1 MQVNVKPEL
10 LRWAR
15 ERAGFTVDMLFK
27 RMPRLAAWES
37 GDVKPTLKQIERFA
51 QIVHVPVGYMFLNEP
66 PIESIPIQDFR
77 TPGNKHL
84 NQPSPDLLETIYI
97 CQQRQEWYHD
107 YIRSNKEAAC
117 LFVGSAKLNDKIETV
132 AAKIRQALGFEIEVR
147 RHMRTWEEAL
157 RQFIVQTDE
166 AGVLIM
172 VNSIVGSNNHRK
184 LDVSEFRGF
193 TLSDDLAPL
202 IFINGADTKS
212 GQMFTLAH
220 ELAHIWLGVSGISDI
235 EPVSSPFNAVEN
247 WCNRVAAEVLVP
259 LEIIKSEYREEGDF
273 NSEVARLAQYFKV
286 STLVILRRIFDAGYL
301 TQNELWTEYHDALK
315 RLMQFHRQLG
325 GGDFYRTQTARVGKR
340 FARALVASTFEGQ
353 TLHRDAFRMLGF
365 SKYKT
370 FLGFGQNLGIIRN
383 Y

>member
-1 MQVNVKPEL
+1 
-10 LRWAR
+10 
-15 ERAGFTVDMLFK
+15 
-27 RMPRLAAWES
+27 
-37 GDVKPTLKQIERFA
+37 
-51 QIVHVPVGYMFLNEP
+51 
-66 PIESIPIQDFR
+66 
-77 TPGNKHL
+77 
-84 NQPSPDLLETIYI
+84 
-97 CQQRQEWYHD
+97 
-107 YIRSNKEAAC
+107 
-117 LFVGSAKLNDKIETV
+117 
-132 AAKIRQALGFEIEVR
+132 
-147 RHMRTWEEAL
+147 MRTWEEAL

-166 AGVLIM
+166 SGVLVM

-193 TLSDDLAPL
+193 ALADDLAPL

-235 EPVSSPFNAVEN
+235 EPVNSPLNTVED

-365 SKYKT
+365 SKYST
-370 FLGFGQNLGIIRN
+370 FLGLGRNLGIIRN
-383 Y
+383 F

>member
-1 MQVNVKPEL
+1 MQVDVKPEL

-15 ERAGFTVDMLFK
+15 ERAGFTVGMLLK
-27 RMPRLAAWES
+27 RLPRLAAWES
-37 GDVKPTLKQIERFA
+37 GDVKPTLKQVERFS
-51 QIVHVPVGYMFLNEP
+51 QIVHVPVGYLFLNEP
-66 PIESIPIQDFR
+66 PIEQIPIQDFR

-84 NQPSPDLLETIYI
+84 NQPSPNLLETIYI

-107 YIRSNKEAAC
+107 YIRSIKEEAC
-117 LFVGSAKLNDKIETV
+117 PFVGSAKLNDNVETV

-147 RHMRTWEEAL
+147 CHMRTWEEAL
-157 RQFIVQTDE
+157 RQFIIQTDE

-193 TLSDDLAPL
+193 TLSDNLAPL

-235 EPVSSPFNAVEN
+235 EPVNSPYNTVED

-286 STLVILRRIFDAGYL
+286 STLVILRRICDAGYL

-365 SKYKT
+365 SKYST
-370 FLGFGQNLGIIRN
+370 FLGFGQNLGIGRN
-383 Y
+383 F